1 MIPGSGAGQIQLGMS
16 RDSARSLLSKMGY
29 PVVTTQGDSDYFCEN
44 ALQLEYDSGFVRF
57 IGISEHPRIAC
68 TFKDKD
74 VFDLSAADL
83 FAIVAEGEPAIPLVQ
98 PGGTCFFPRQGIN
111 LWEADEQYDRKGN
124 YKRKVYAQ
132 VGVENPE
139 AP

>member
-1 MIPGSGAGQIQLGMS
+1 
-16 RDSARSLLSKMGY
+16 MGY

-111 LWEADEQYDRKGN
+111 LWEGN